1 MNNETL
7 VFDIG
12 DDILGIYS
20 VEAGEYIPY
29 RGNKM
34 KDAVNRLLKAK
45 EIVSYNGKDYDVH
58 KINQLFDDVF
68 VEFSGN
74 HSDMRE
80 ICWSARIW
88 GKSLRDT
95 YAMHYSESPEF
106 PGTHEGS
113 NERDVYETY
122 MLWLA
127 WKNDELIVIDGN
139 QA

>member
-1 MNNETL
+1 MAAVT
-7 VFDIG
+7 FDIG

-20 VEAGEYIPY
+20 VEDDKYIPY
-29 RGNKM
+29 RGDKM
-34 KDAVNRLLKAK
+34 KDAVRRLLEAS
-45 EIVSYNGKDYDVH
+45 EIVSYNGKGYDIE
-58 KINQLFDDVF
+58 KINQLFENAF
-68 VEFSGN
+68 VKFSGN

-95 YAMHYSESPEF
+95 YAMQYSESPEF
-106 PGTHEGS
+106 PDTYEGS

-127 WKNDELIVIDGN
+127 WKNGELVVVDGN
-139 QA
+139 QT